1 MFYRL
6 ENQLINQIFDSDFI
20 QLQIFTNELLGVGE
34 VFFLVDYF
42 LKIESWPKEKTNV
55 TTSTKEKTLR
65 YLLITE
71 QGLINEEIHYT
82 PKN

>member
-42 LKIESWPKEKTNV
+42 LKIKTWPKEKTNV

-71 QGLINEEIHYT
+71 QGLINEEIH
-82 PKN
+82 